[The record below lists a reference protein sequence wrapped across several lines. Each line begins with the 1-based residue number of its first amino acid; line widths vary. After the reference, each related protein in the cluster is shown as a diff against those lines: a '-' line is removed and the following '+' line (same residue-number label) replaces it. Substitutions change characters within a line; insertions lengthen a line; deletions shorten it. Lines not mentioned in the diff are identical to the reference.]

1 MLVVRNNTCCPTFLF
16 ANAGPWFAILGAVF
30 TNKVIAQRLTDYIWV
45 GMDAT
50 LTGHYFE

>member
-30 TNKVIAQRLTDYIWV
+30 TDKVIAQRLTDYIWV